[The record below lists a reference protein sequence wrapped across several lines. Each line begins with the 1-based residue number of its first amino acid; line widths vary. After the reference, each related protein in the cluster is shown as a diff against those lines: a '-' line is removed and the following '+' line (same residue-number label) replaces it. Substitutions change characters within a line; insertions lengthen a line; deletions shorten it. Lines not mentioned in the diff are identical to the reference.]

1 MSNGVNINLTPYVT
15 TEFLSGELH
24 AQANIKFMEFGRNLS
39 DVFSLDFGY
48 RTRF

>member
-1 MSNGVNINLTPYVT
+1 MSNGFNLNLTPYMT

-24 AQANIKFMEFGRNLS
+24 AQANINFMEFGKNIS
-39 DVFSLDFGY
+39 DAFSLDVGY